1 MNYKR
6 LSFLFILFTIFF
18 CTARAQQVLEEIRN
32 NKQLA
37 GSNYLAYPGPK
48 KPLTAA
54 PQGYKPFYISH
65 YGRHGSRFLINP
77 SDYSRPL
84 QALQH
89 ADSLGKLTPLGKDVM
104 RRVKLMSDEAYMRLG
119 ELTPLGAEQHRQIA
133 TRMYERFPEVFAGDV
148 CIDAKSTIVI
158 RCILSMENALQALL
172 LKNPQLRITHDASEH
187 DMFYMNLRDRKLST
201 MRHDKATAKAIDD
214 YSKKVVDNTR
224 VVSQLFNDTAYVSH
238 NVSPRLGHWLFDLA
252 TGLQNTE
259 LRRQM
264 SLYDLFTDEELYH
277 NWQASN
283 AYWYASYGP
292 SPLTGGIMPYS
303 QRNLLR
309 NIIQQADSCLRLER
323 PGATLRYGHET
334 MVLPLVCL
342 LGLNGYDQSIDDLS
356 QLEAR
361 GWINY
366 NIFPM
371 GANVQFI
378 FYRRS
383 PADTDVLFK
392 VLLNEDE
399 ATLPLTTDPA
409 PYYHWADFRK
419 HFLDKLNAYQ
429 E

>member
-6 LSFLFILFTIFF
+6 LSFLFLLFTFF
-18 CTARAQQVLEEIRN
+18 FSTARAQQVLEEIRN

-48 KPLTAA
+48 KSLTAA
-54 PQGYKPFYISH
+54 PKGYKPFYISH

-104 RRVKLMSDEAYMRLG
+104 HRVKQMSDEAYMRLG

-187 DMFYMNLRDRKLST
+187 DMFYMNLRDRKLSA
-201 MRHDKATAKAIDD
+201 MRHDKATANAIDD
-214 YSKKVVDNTR
+214 YGKKVVDNTR

-259 LRRQM
+259 LRRQIT
-264 SLYDLFTDEELYH
+264 LYDLFTDEELYH

-292 SPLTGGIMPYS
+292 SPLTGGQMPYS

-378 FYRRS
+378 FYRQS

-399 ATLPLTTDPA
+399 ATLPLTTDRA

>member
-6 LSFLFILFTIFF
+6 LSFLFLLFTFF
-18 CTARAQQVLEEIRN
+18 FSAARAQQVLEEIRN

-48 KPLTAA
+48 KSLTAA
-54 PQGYKPFYISH
+54 PKGYKPFYISH

-84 QALQH
+84 QTLQH

-104 RRVKLMSDEAYMRLG
+104 RRVKMMSDEAYMRLG

-187 DMFYMNLRDRKLST
+187 DMFYMNLRDRKLSA
-201 MRHDKATAKAIDD
+201 MRHDKATANAIDD
-214 YSKKVVDNTR
+214 YGKKVVDNTR

-259 LRRQM
+259 LRRQIT
-264 SLYDLFTDEELYH
+264 LYDLFTDEELYH

-292 SPLTGGIMPYS
+292 SPLTGGQMPYS

-399 ATLPLTTDPA
+399 ATLPLTTDRA